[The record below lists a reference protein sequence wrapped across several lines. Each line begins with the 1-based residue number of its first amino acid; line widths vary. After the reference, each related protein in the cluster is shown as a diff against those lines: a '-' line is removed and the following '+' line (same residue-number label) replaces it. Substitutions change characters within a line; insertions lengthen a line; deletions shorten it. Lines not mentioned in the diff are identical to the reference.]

1 MEAPWKKPFKDREEA
16 RAALGPMG
24 LMAHICWWL
33 GIVFVIL
40 GIIAGA
46 MNATLGLESIV
57 WLLLA
62 IAAFLAGL
70 MPWLAWAVALH
81 LLGVEGKSKEKE

>member
-16 RAALGPMG
+16 RATLGPMG
-24 LMAHICWWL
+24 LMAHICNWL

-40 GIIAGA
+40 GVIAGA
-46 MNATLGLESIV
+46 MNATLGLEPLY
-57 WLLLA
+57 WFLLA

-70 MPWLAWAVALH
+70 MPWLTWVLAMH
-81 LLGVEGKSKEKE
+81 LLGIESKSEKEE